1 MIQSAADFIKY
12 FEGVRRRTMNYIRVV
27 PADRLGWSP
36 KEGEFSCADILRHI
50 IAAERMFVRVVIE
63 DRWKYE
69 DHETGHKQSLDELTA
84 SLETTHAEV
93 MDRLKQL
100 PDQDLN
106 EPRFG
111 PKREGQPIK
120 AWRWL
125 MVMAEHEIHHR
136 SQLAVY
142 LSLMGVQP
150 PHIFG
155 LGVEDLIALSAS
167 IPPKKET

>member
-1 MIQSAADFIKY
+1 MIQSIADFIKY

-50 IAAERMFVRVVIE
+50 IVTEKMFVRVVIE
-63 DRWKYE
+63 GRWKYD
-69 DHETGHKQSLDELTA
+69 DHETGQYQSLDELIA
-84 SLETTHAEV
+84 LLETTHAKAMEV
-93 MDRLKQL
+93 LRPLS
-100 PDQDLN
+100 DQDLN
-106 EPRFG
+106 EPRSG
-111 PKREGQPIK
+111 PKGEGQPLK

-155 LGVEDLIALSAS
+155 LGVEDLIALSV
-167 IPPKKET
+167 T

>member
-1 MIQSAADFIKY
+1 MADFIKF
-12 FEGVRRRTMNYIRVV
+12 FEGVRRRTMNYVRVV
-27 PADRLGWSP
+27 PAKRLDWSP

-50 IAAERMFVRVVIE
+50 LVTEKMFVRVVIE
-63 DRWKYE
+63 GCWIYE
-69 DHETGHKQSLDELTA
+69 DHEAEKEQSLEKLLA
-84 SLETTHAEV
+84 LLEATHAEAIE
-93 MDRLKQL
+93 MFKQL
-100 PDQDLN
+100 SEQALN

-142 LSLMGVQP
+142 LFLMGIQP

-155 LGVEDLIALSAS
+155 LGVEDLIAISV
-167 IPPKKET
+167 T

>member
-1 MIQSAADFIKY
+1 MFQSTADFIKY
-12 FEGVRRRTMNYIRVV
+12 FDSIRRRTMNYICVV
-27 PADRLGWSP
+27 PSERLDWAP
-36 KEGEFSCADILRHI
+36 KEDEFTCADIIRHI
-50 IAAERMFVRVVIE
+50 IVTEKMFVRVATE
-63 DRWKYE
+63 GRWQYE
-69 DHETGHKQSLDELTA
+69 SHELEREQSLDELIA
-84 SLETTHAEV
+84 LLEFTHAEA
-93 MDRLKQL
+93 MEMLKQF

-111 PKREGQPIK
+111 PKGEGHPLK

-125 MVMAEHEIHHR
+125 MVMVEHEIHHR

-155 LGVEDLIALSAS
+155 LGVEDLIALSV
-167 IPPKKET
+167 T

>member
-1 MIQSAADFIKY
+1 MIQSTVDFIKY
-12 FEGVRRRTMNYIRVV
+12 FDSIRRRTMNYIRVV

-36 KEGEFSCADILRHI
+36 KEGEFTCADIIRHI
-50 IAAERMFVRVVIE
+50 IAAEKMFVRVATE
-63 DRWKYE
+63 GRWKYE
-69 DHETGHKQSLDELTA
+69 GHESEQKQSLDELITL
-84 SLETTHAEV
+84 LETVHAEA
-93 MDRLKQL
+93 MEKLGQF

-111 PKREGQPIK
+111 PKGEGRPLK

-125 MVMAEHEIHHR
+125 MAMTEHEIHHR

-155 LGVEDLIALSAS
+155 LGVEDLIALSV
-167 IPPKKET
+167 T